1 MHPLAHH
8 VGLWEGVCGFRMMPT
23 DEFAPAPS
31 SATSSSETDGFGWS
45 LRYQWTHPT
54 DGVQAGTLL
63 VGSPDDDGAIN
74 AAWIDAWHQ
83 KPHLG
88 SLTGSIV
95 DGGVHLEMEY
105 SGWGWTISLNGDGT
119 ELRMVMNNVIPD
131 GVEGAD
137 PGPYV
142 VMDARWT
149 RQP

>member
-1 MHPLAHH
+1 MHPLAKH
-8 VGLWEGVCGFRMMPT
+8 VGRWEGACAFRMMPT
-23 DEFAPAPS
+23 DDFATAPS
-31 SATSSSETDGFGWS
+31 TATASSVADGFGWS
-45 LRYQWTHPT
+45 LRYRWTHPT
-54 DGVQAGTLL
+54 DGAQAGTLL
-63 VGSPDDDGAIN
+63 VGSPDDDGAVN

-88 SLTGSIV
+88 LLTGSIV
-95 DGGVHLEMEY
+95 DGVAHLEMEY
-105 SGWGWTISLNGDGT
+105 SGWGWTISLPADGDG
-119 ELRMVMNNVIPD
+119 LRMVMYNVIPD